1 MARDLGVASPL
12 LLQTLRRHVCQ
23 PQAAIQRN
31 KKTPN
36 LRKDAF
42 MGTVPE
48 MDEWIHRW
56 LVSVQMQPST
66 LVHATCC
73 GDTCQGSN
81 VVRGIRHVYPL
92 YQVLKG

>member
-1 MARDLGVASPL
+1 
-12 LLQTLRRHVCQ
+12 
-23 PQAAIQRN
+23 
-31 KKTPN
+31 
-36 LRKDAF
+36 